1 MLGVLFGSERL
12 DLPFQAIPFVIR
24 SQYNIF
30 SGVLLN
36 EHLLILMR
44 GKIPDLTGGILSFF
58 SDTDGQGVV
67 VEQ

>member
-1 MLGVLFGSERL
+1 MA
-12 DLPFQAIPFVIR
+12 LPFQAIPFVIR

-30 SGVLLN
+30 SGVLPS
-36 EHLLILMR
+36 EHLPILMR
-44 GKIPDLTGGILSFF
+44 GEISDLTGGILSFF